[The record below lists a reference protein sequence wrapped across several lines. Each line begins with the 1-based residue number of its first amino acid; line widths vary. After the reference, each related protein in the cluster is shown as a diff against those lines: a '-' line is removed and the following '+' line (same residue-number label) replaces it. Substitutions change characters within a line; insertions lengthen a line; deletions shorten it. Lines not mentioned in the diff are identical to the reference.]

1 MTITL
6 HFVRHAQGFHN
17 LCTANHTL
25 PDPLL
30 TPLGKE
36 QCATLSQNFPSS
48 SKITH
53 LVCSPLR
60 RTLYTTL
67 YSFPRAI
74 ARGIP
79 ILALPEIQE
88 TSTLPCDTGSAP
100 AALAEEFSGSVDL
113 GLVHEG
119 WNSKSGRWASN
130 AQAIEKR
137 AREARVWL
145 RELGEKAER
154 EGEEDVNIVVVT
166 HGGFL
171 HYFTD
176 DWEDSTLF
184 VGTGW
189 SNTEFR
195 SYQFRAADSSDP
207 NAAIQETKE
216 SRERRKGTEKPL
228 TDDEQRNL
236 RAAAESGWQQDGFQ
250 QKVKTEDGKEVEV
263 AA

>member
-1 MTITL
+1 MPITL

-30 TPLGKE
+30 TELGKT
-36 QCATLSQNFPSS
+36 QCTTLSQSFPSPQ
-48 SKITH
+48 KITH
-53 LVCSPLR
+53 IVASPLR
-60 RTLYTTL
+60 RTLYTAL
-67 YSFPRAI
+67 YSFPSAI
-74 ARGIP
+74 ARGIQV
-79 ILALPEIQE
+79 IALPEIQE

-100 AALAEEFSGSVDL
+100 AALAEEFAGSVDL

-130 AQAIEKR
+130 APAIEKR

-145 RELGEKAER
+145 RDLGMRAQE
-154 EGEEDVNIVVVT
+154 EGVEDVNIVVVT

-171 HYFTD
+171 HYFTE
-176 DWEDSTLF
+176 DWEDSSLF

-189 SNTEFR
+189 TNTEFR
-195 SYQFRAADSSDP
+195 SAR
-207 NAAIQETKE
+207 NERK
-216 SRERRKGTEKPL
+216 SRKKKGNREALTE
-228 TDDEQRNL
+228 DEQRNL
-236 RAAAESGWQQDGFQ
+236 RAVAESGWQQDGFQ
-250 QKVKTEDGKEVEV
+250 QKVMSEEGREVEV